1 MNQDMKPVTII
12 GMGLTARDLTDAHKE
27 IIQKADILIGGKRHL
42 AYFEDLGVVK
52 KEITKDLQATI
63 AYIQDQMISK
73 RIVVLTSGDPLFYGI
88 GSVLVRALGSE
99 RVEVLPNIS
108 SIAAAFAKIKEPWS
122 NVRVISLHGRNHEM
136 ELLQALKRHEQ
147 VAVFTDPE
155 RNPAWLADFL
165 ISKGV
170 INLKMGVF
178 EKLGTLD
185 EKIGWY
191 QLDIATDLNFA
202 DPNVVILKRKPEAN
216 SSPQT
221 LYMGLSEDLFVHEG
235 GLITKTEVRAVT
247 LAKLKLLPYHTL
259 WDLGA
264 GSGSVSIEA
273 AVFLERGRII
283 AVEQKA
289 ERIDQIKANIRRFGV
304 NNIEALQAV
313 MPDGLSSL
321 PTPDR
326 VFIGGG
332 GRDLEQIISKAASLM
347 QPGGVMVINTVLM
360 ANLET
365 SQKTMRKNGF
375 NTEVVQ
381 VQVLRSKAM
390 PWSER
395 FETLNPVWII
405 SGQKTE

>member
-1 MNQDMKPVTII
+1 
-12 GMGLTARDLTDAHKE
+12 L
-27 IIQKADILIGGKRHL
+27 
-42 AYFEDLGVVK
+42 
-52 KEITKDLQATI
+52 
-63 AYIQDQMISK
+63 
-73 RIVVLTSGDPLFYGI
+73 
-88 GSVLVRALGSE
+88 
-99 RVEVLPNIS
+99 EV
-108 SIAAAFAKIKEPWS
+108 AK
-122 NVRVISLHGRNHEM
+122 
-136 ELLQALKRHEQ
+136 
-147 VAVFTDPE
+147 
-155 RNPAWLADFL
+155 
-165 ISKGV
+165 
-170 INLKMGVF
+170 
-178 EKLGTLD
+178 
-185 EKIGWY
+185 
-191 QLDIATDLNFA
+191 DLNFA

-216 SSPQT
+216 SSQQM
-221 LYMGLSEDLFVHEG
+221 LYMGLSEDLFEHEG
-235 GLITKTEVRAVT
+235 GLITKTEIRAVT

-273 AVFLERGRII
+273 AVFLERGRIF

-304 NNIEALQAV
+304 NNIETLQAV
-313 MPDGLSSL
+313 MPDGLSGL
-321 PTPDR
+321 PAPDR

-332 GRDLEQIISKAASLM
+332 GRDLEQIISEAASLM
-347 QPGGVMVINTVLM
+347 KPDGLMVINTVLI

-405 SGQKTE
+405 SGQKT